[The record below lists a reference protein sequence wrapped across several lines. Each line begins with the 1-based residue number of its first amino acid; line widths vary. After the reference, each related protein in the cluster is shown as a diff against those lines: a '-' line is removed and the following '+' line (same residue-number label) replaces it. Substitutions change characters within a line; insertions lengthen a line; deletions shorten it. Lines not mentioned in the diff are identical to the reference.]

1 MILDA
6 VRQILRNS
14 LSILND
20 ASAWLLLSFVLAG
33 LLHNFLKPE
42 RLQRM
47 LGNKSLWS
55 LVRGTV
61 SGMLLPICSCGVIPL
76 GLGLYYSGAYLGP
89 TLSFMTATPII
100 NPAAV
105 LLAYGLL
112 GPEIATIYL
121 VSGFVVPVAI
131 GFAGN
136 CLAGPELRAPGLE
149 DFSAWTGEQEIEE
162 VPFREKILSG
172 LRWGFMDLGVMVSK
186 YIVLGVF
193 LAGLIITWVP
203 KTMIQEYL
211 GNPGMVSL
219 AGIAVLGAVMYVC
232 AVGHIPFI
240 AALIASGAAPGVAI
254 TFLMTGAAT
263 NLPELISIY
272 RIIGKRAVAIYAT
285 TMVSA
290 SMLIGYL
297 TNTVLLRGFMP
308 VIDVEHNGRVIGWA
322 NQLIVAA
329 PKPLE
334 YACSGVILALCAYAY
349 VPRIHH
355 LLTSP
360 AASR

>member
-1 MILDA
+1 VIPSVVNRVIETCLT
-6 VRQILRNS
+6 
-14 LSILND
+14 ILND
-20 ASAWLLLSFVLAG
+20 ASVWLLLSFVLAG

-47 LGNKSLWS
+47 LGNKSFAS
-55 LVRGTV
+55 IVRGTV

-89 TLSFMTATPII
+89 TLAFMTATPII

-105 LLAYGLL
+105 ILAYGLL

-121 VSGFVVPVAI
+121 VSGFLVPVAI
-131 GFAGN
+131 GFLGN
-136 CLAGPELRAPGLE
+136 LLAGPELKAPGV
-149 DFSAWTGEQEIEE
+149 DDPADASGESWCEE
-162 VPFREKILSG
+162 ACFREKILSG

-193 LAGLIITWVP
+193 LAGLIITLVP
-203 KTMIQEYL
+203 KSMIQEYL
-211 GNPGMVSL
+211 GNPGMISL

-240 AALIASGAAPGVAI
+240 AALVASGAAPGVAI

-272 RIIGKRAVAIYAT
+272 KIIGKRAVAIYAV

-297 TNTVLLRGFMP
+297 TNAMLLRDFLP
-308 VIDVEHNGRVIGWA
+308 IINIEHNARAIGWA
-322 NQLIVAA
+322 NNLIVAA

-334 YACSGVILALCAYAY
+334 YACSGVVLALCVYAYA
-349 VPRIHH
+349 PRIQH
-355 LLTSP
+355 LLASSATS
-360 AASR
+360 R